1 MIRVLLSKGRIA
13 NNILDILLEKEIIN
27 EKPIIGRNLKFSLPD
42 LDLMIVRSK
51 DISML
56 LDNNIGDIGIL
67 GSDVISEYYKD
78 KYYELYDFNEKKC
91 FFALAAPKGK
101 NKIIKVASTYP
112 NIAKDK
118 LEGLGCEIIEMSG
131 CLELYPNTNLCDGIY
146 DIVETGESL
155 RANGL
160 EIIEKFDS
168 ISTRIITTKEKCN
181 NKEIKKLIYK
191 LR

>member
-13 NNILDILLEKEIIN
+13 NNILDVLLEKEIID
-27 EKPIIGRNLKFSLPD
+27 EKPFIGRNLKFSLPD

-51 DISML
+51 DISKL

-78 KYYELYDFNEKKC
+78 KYYQLYDFNEKKC
-91 FFALAAPKGK
+91 FFALAAPKNT
-101 NKIIKVASTYP
+101 NKITKVASSYP
-112 NIAKDK
+112 NNAKDK
-118 LEGLGCEIIEMSG
+118 LEDLGCEIIEMSG

-155 RANGL
+155 KANGL

-168 ISTRIITTKEKCN
+168 ISTRIITTEEKYN
-181 NKEIKKLIYK
+181 NKEIRKLIYK